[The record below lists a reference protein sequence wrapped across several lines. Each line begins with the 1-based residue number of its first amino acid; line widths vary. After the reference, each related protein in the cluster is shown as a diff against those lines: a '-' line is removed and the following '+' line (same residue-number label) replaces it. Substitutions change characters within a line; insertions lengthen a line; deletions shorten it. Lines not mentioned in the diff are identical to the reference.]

1 MASSND
7 GRAEVASA
15 AGAISGAS
23 IVSVASIMDA
33 SGQHAPRPW
42 LHVVGLGEDGLD
54 GLGAG
59 ARRAISDA
67 QAVFGGHRHLELA
80 AAAITG
86 EACPWPTPFD
96 AGLAAVMARRGA
108 PVCVLASGDPMH
120 YGVGVTLA
128 RHVPIAEM
136 KVWPAPSSFS
146 LAAARLGWAL
156 QDVTLLSLHGRDE
169 DALRAHLFPGMRLLV
184 LTSDGAAPAR
194 LARMLDDSGFG
205 ASGAWVLEALG
216 GSRER
221 ATATTAGAMG
231 DALFDPLNVL
241 ALELRA
247 TERSG
252 AADGVSAEQ
261 HASPKT
267 SEAQPAPLGS
277 GLDDSF
283 FDHDGQITKREVRAV
298 TLAAL
303 APLPGQLLWDV
314 GAGSGSIGIE
324 WLRLSPA
331 MRAIAIEQDAAR
343 AERARANAARLGV
356 PRLDLRAGAA
366 PEAFA
371 GLPQPDAIFIGGGA
385 REAVVDAAR
394 AALKPGGRLVINAV
408 TLETQALLTTM
419 RQRHGGDLI
428 SLAVARAAP
437 VGGLTGWRV
446 AMPIVQ
452 WRWSKP

>member
-1 MASSND
+1 MMASSND
-7 GRAEVASA
+7 GWAEVASA
-15 AGAISGAS
+15 AGIRGA
-23 IVSVASIMDA
+23 AGDA
-33 SGQHAPRPW
+33 SAAGSSGRAAPRPW
-42 LHVVGLGEDGLD
+42 LQVVGLGEDGLD

-59 ARRAISDA
+59 ARRAIAEASV
-67 QAVFGGHRHLELA
+67 VFGGQRHLELA

-96 AGLAAVMARRGA
+96 AAMAAVLARRGA
-108 PVCVLASGDPMH
+108 ATCVLASGDPMH

-128 RHVPIAEM
+128 RHVPAAEM

-194 LARMLDDSGFG
+194 LARMLAEAGFA
-205 ASGAWVLEALG
+205 ASDVTVLEALG

-221 ATATTAGAMG
+221 VTTTTAGNLGEAR
-231 DALFDPLNVL
+231 FDPLNVL
-241 ALELRA
+241 ALALRA
-247 TERSG
+247 
-252 AADGVSAEQ
+252 DAEI
-261 HASPKT
+261 
-267 SEAQPAPLGS
+267 QPAPLGA
-277 GLDDSF
+277 GLDDGF
-283 FDHDGQITKREVRAV
+283 FAHDGQITKREVRAV

-303 APLPGQLLWDV
+303 APSPGQLLWDV

-356 PRLDLRAGAA
+356 PRLDLRQGAA

-371 GLPQPDAIFIGGGA
+371 GLPQPEAIFIGGGA
-385 REAVVDAAR
+385 RETVVEAAS
-394 AALKPGGRLVINAV
+394 AALKPGGRLVVNAV
-408 TLETQALLTTM
+408 TLETQALLTTL
-419 RQRHGGDLI
+419 RQRHGGELI

-437 VGGLTGWRV
+437 VGGMTGWRA

-452 WRWSKP
+452 WRWGKP

>member
-15 AGAISGAS
+15 AGMMTAAGTTA
-23 IVSVASIMDA
+23 AAGKERAAGMTGA
-33 SGQHAPRPW
+33 SGQDAPRPW

-59 ARRAISDA
+59 ARRAIGKA
-67 QAVFGGHRHLELA
+67 HVVFGGQRHLALA
-80 AAAITG
+80 AEAITG

-96 AGLAAVMARRGA
+96 AGLAAVLARRGA

-120 YGVGVTLA
+120 YGVGATLA

-194 LARMLDDSGFG
+194 LGRMLADAGFG

-221 ATATTAGAMG
+221 VTATTAGAMG
-231 DALFDPLNVL
+231 EAQFDPLNVL

-247 TERSG
+247 
-252 AADGVSAEQ
+252 
-261 HASPKT
+261 HAPV
-267 SEAQPAPLGS
+267 EPAPLGV

-314 GAGSGSIGIE
+314 GAGSGSIGVE

-331 MRAIAIEQDAAR
+331 MRAIAIERDPAR

-356 PRLDLRAGAA
+356 PRLDLRMGAA

-385 REAVVDAAR
+385 CETVVEAAR

-408 TLETQALLTTM
+408 TLETQALLTTL

-437 VGGLTGWRV
+437 VGGLTGWRA